1 MSRTPVWYTLMLCE
15 CLMLA
20 SGIFARAEEAPAP
33 PAEEPPVRSGSRI
46 HLAIYQ
52 REIGE
57 PKTLKVR
64 PIRDAYYGNH
74 SSSYRYG
81 SNSYNRSASNGS
93 YSRYG
98 NSHNSYYDVTN
109 GMYGG
114 HTLHYSARS
123 PYFGQKSYDYTE
135 RYPFAATPTVPP
147 YRYPFAMDYY
157 SYGPAGSQYGYA
169 FGFPYPFGPYYGGVG
184 YGWGIPWWYGGA
196 W

>member
-1 MSRTPVWYTLMLCE
+1 MRHTPVLTALMLCG
-15 CLMLA
+15 CLALNCQ
-20 SGIFARAEEAPAP
+20 SFARAEDAPAP
-33 PAEEPPVRSGSRI
+33 PEEEPVVRSGSRI

-57 PKTLKVR
+57 PKTLRVR
-64 PIRDAYYGNH
+64 PIRDSYYGNNTSH
-74 SSSYRYG
+74 Y
-81 SNSYNRSASNGS
+81 
-93 YSRYG
+93 RYG
-98 NSHNSYYDVTN
+98 NSSYHRSTNDTYYRSGNTHNSYYDATN
-109 GMYGG
+109 AMYGG

-123 PYFGQKSYDYTE
+123 SYFGAKAYDYTA

-157 SYGPAGSQYGYA
+157 SYGPSGSQYGYA